1 MINDRLSE
9 LRDYPFGRLN
19 ALLDGI
25 DPAPG
30 AGPNGA
36 PIVMSIG
43 EPGHAF
49 PDMVTTLLADN
60 AALWRKYPPIGGTAD
75 LRAAIADWLSRRY
88 ELQPGMVS
96 AEHHVL
102 PVAGTREALFTI
114 ALAAVPTEKAGKRP
128 VALIPDP
135 FYQVYV
141 GAAIMAGAEPVFV
154 PTTPETGFLPDF
166 AALPD
171 DILDRAAIA
180 YLCSPSNPQGA
191 IADIDA
197 LIAMV
202 RLARERDFVL
212 AADECYCEIYDAD
225 PPPGILQA
233 CAALGGDMTNVM
245 AFHSLSKRSNVPGLR
260 SGFVAAAPDLIA
272 AFARLR
278 NYTGGVTPLPIQ
290 AVAAALW
297 RDEGHVADN
306 RAQYRAK
313 FDLAEQYLSGRA
325 AFYRPPGGFYLW
337 LDVGGG
343 EAAAKRLWA
352 EAGIKV
358 MPGAY
363 LSREHP
369 DPPGAAYI
377 RAALVHDRDTTAD
390 ALARMADIL

>member
-19 ALLDGI
+19 TLLDGI

-36 PIVMSIG
+36 PIIMSIG

-49 PDMVTTLLADN
+49 PDMVTKLLADN

-171 DILDRAAIA
+171 GYIGPRRDRLSVQPVESARGDRRYRRPDRHGPA
-180 YLCSPSNPQGA
+180 GA
-191 IADIDA
+191 RTRFRA
-197 LIAMV
+197 
-202 RLARERDFVL
+202 
-212 AADECYCEIYDAD
+212 
-225 PPPGILQA
+225 
-233 CAALGGDMTNVM
+233 GGGRM
-245 AFHSLSKRSNVPGLR
+245 L
-260 SGFVAAAPDLIA
+260 
-272 AFARLR
+272 LR
-278 NYTGGVTPLPIQ
+278 NL
-290 AVAAALW
+290 
-297 RDEGHVADN
+297 R
-306 RAQYRAK
+306 R
-313 FDLAEQYLSGRA
+313 
-325 AFYRPPGGFYLW
+325 
-337 LDVGGG
+337 
-343 EAAAKRLWA
+343 
-352 EAGIKV
+352 
-358 MPGAY
+358 
-363 LSREHP
+363 
-369 DPPGAAYI
+369 
-377 RAALVHDRDTTAD
+377 
-390 ALARMADIL
+390 